1 MFRQGVDHSLA
12 SRLPNATAWAHP
24 IDADAAVTVTEDD
37 EGVPS
42 IQSLLYAAASDLTIE
57 RVRAWVSR

>member
-1 MFRQGVDHSLA
+1 
-12 SRLPNATAWAHP
+12 
-24 IDADAAVTVTEDD
+24 VTVTEDD

-42 IQSLLYAAASDLTIE
+42 IQSLLHAAASDITIE